1 MDGQIRAVRAA
12 LTQWFEERAPREK
25 KLLLVCGVLVALALV
40 YNVLWEPAYDGRA
53 QIVAKL
59 PLLEAQLADVQLQVD
74 EARQLK
80 AVAAARPPAGI
91 ALREALGASL
101 TQAGVANAQF
111 TVLGKGVQIDAKA
124 VPFAAWMAW
133 LDQVRREQ
141 HVRVINAHASAEVK
155 QGRATVSATLQPAA
169 DR

>member
-12 LTQWFEERAPREK
+12 LTEWFEVRAPREK
-25 KLLLVCGVLVALALV
+25 KLLLVGGVLVALALV

-59 PLLEAQLADVQLQVD
+59 PLLEAQLADVQLQID
-74 EARQLK
+74 EARRLK
-80 AVAAARPPAGI
+80 AAAAVRPPAGI

-101 TQAGVANAQF
+101 AQAGVAKAQL
-111 TVLGKGVQIDAKA
+111 TVLGKGVQVDAKA
-124 VPFAAWMAW
+124 VSFAVWMAW

-141 HVRVINAHASAEVK
+141 HVRVINAHASAEAK
-155 QGRATVSATLQPAA
+155 QGQATVSATLQPAA
-169 DR
+169 DQ